1 MRIFSATR
9 VGLGLLVVA
18 GIVFCGGKRC
28 VETRT
33 LRAVNIPIS
42 LARGTVSTGTFVIN
56 AHGFYSINIVRTE
69 PGNLACNG
77 VALTTRR
84 ITSLDG
90 LPVYRQPAEQSEAPK
105 NVTIGSFLGSF
116 AAKPGRYNLEVEV
129 LSDTGCLRSLRPRLY
144 ITASDDDFYRWNQ
157 HYESLCSI
165 SFLTSLL
172 GMVLIIAGAYGAIQR
187 RSDANSN
194 LSILK

>member
-18 GIVFCGGKRC
+18 GVVFCGGKRW

-42 LARGTVSTGTFVIN
+42 LARGTVSTGPFVIN
-56 AHGFYSINIVRTE
+56 AHGFYSINIVRAE

-90 LPVYRQPAEQSEAPK
+90 LPVYRQPEEQSAAPR
-105 NVTIGSFLGSF
+105 NVTIGSFLGTF
-116 AAKPGRYNLEVEV
+116 EGKPGRYDLVIEI
-129 LSDTGCLRSLRPRLY
+129 LSDTGCLGSLRPRLY

-165 SFLTSLL
+165 SFLASLL
-172 GMVLIIAGAYGAIQR
+172 GVVLIVSGAYGAVQR
-187 RSDANSN
+187 RSDADSN
-194 LSILK
+194 FSILR

>member
-18 GIVFCGGKRC
+18 GIVFCGGKRW

-56 AHGFYSINIVRTE
+56 ARGFYSINIVRTE

-77 VALTTRR
+77 VALTTRS

-90 LPVYRQPAEQSEAPK
+90 LPVYRQPAEQSDAAK
-105 NVTIGSFLGSF
+105 NVTMGSFLGSF
-116 AAKPGRYNLEVEV
+116 EAQPGRYDLELEV
-129 LSDTGCLRSLRPRLY
+129 LSDTGCLKSLRPRLY

-157 HYESLCSI
+157 HYESLASI

-172 GMVLIIAGAYGAIQR
+172 GMVLIIAGAYGTIQR
-187 RSDANSN
+187 RSDANNN
-194 LSILK
+194 LSLLK

>member
-172 GMVLIIAGAYGAIQR
+172 GMVLIIAGAYGAIRR

>member
-1 MRIFSATR
+1 

-18 GIVFCGGKRC
+18 GIVFCSGKRW

-56 AHGFYSINIVRTE
+56 ARGFYSINIVRAE

-84 ITSLDG
+84 ITSLDA
-90 LPVYRQPAEQSEAPK
+90 LPVYRQPAEQSDAPR
-105 NVTIGSFLGSF
+105 NVTIGSFLGGF
-116 AAKPGRYNLEVEV
+116 EGKPGRYDLEVEV
-129 LSDTGCLRSLRPRLY
+129 LSDTDCLRSLRPRLH
-144 ITASDDDFYRWNQ
+144 ITASDEDFYRCNQ